1 MRKII
6 LHLHQSLDGIVSDP
20 DKWMTMSD
28 EIIEDADRSYEDLDT
43 IITGGNTYPSLAAY
57 WQKAVSAAS
66 SIERHFAQQINQIKK
81 LVLSRTSKNL
91 VWNNSQQLL
100 IKDGES
106 LTQQVMALKN
116 QSGKDISVESG
127 IKTWQLFLENDLFD
141 ELKLFIHP
149 IIASTGTRLF
159 SANSGVHQTKMRI
172 INYKA
177 YRNGV
182 IGLHYKKIAVQ

>member
-6 LHLHQSLDGIVSDP
+6 LHLQQSLDGIVSDP

-28 EIIEDADRSYEDLDT
+28 ELIEDADRSYEDLDT

-57 WQKAVSAAS
+57 WQKAMNAAS

-81 LVLSRTSKNL
+81 LVLSRSEKKL
-91 VWNNSQQLL
+91 VWNNSQDLL

-106 LTQQVMALKN
+106 LRRQVMELKN

-127 IKTWQLFLENDLFD
+127 VKTWQLFLENDLFD

-149 IIASTGTRLF
+149 VIASTGIRLF
-159 SANSGVHQTKMRI
+159 TPGVHKTSMRI

-182 IGLHYKKIAVQ
+182 IGLHYKKIAEH